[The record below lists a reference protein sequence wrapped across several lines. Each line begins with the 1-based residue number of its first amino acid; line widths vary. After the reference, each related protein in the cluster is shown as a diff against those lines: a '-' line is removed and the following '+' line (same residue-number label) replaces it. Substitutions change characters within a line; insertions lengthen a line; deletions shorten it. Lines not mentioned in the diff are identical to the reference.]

1 MSGPHRHP
9 GASGLAAAA
18 RMAHNAGVNGPVFY
32 AHRGAAAE
40 QPENTMQSFRRALEL
55 GADVLETDV
64 HLSADGHVVISHDP
78 DCRRMAGVPLALRR
92 ARLDEIRAL
101 DAGHGFLDAQ
111 GKRPFVGKGC
121 RIPTFEEAL
130 VELPG
135 VRFNVDIKQPGLRTV
150 RAILALI
157 RRLNAADRVVLAS
170 FHLSTLL
177 AVRGMGYE
185 GRTGLAQ
192 PEVATL
198 LLAPRVAFRAMP
210 LKGQMVQI
218 PTRSG
223 PIKLATPAFI
233 QKCHDLGLQV
243 DFWTI
248 NDPAEARRLLAMGAD
263 GIMTD
268 DPAAMA
274 PVFQE
279 LRAGR

>member
-1 MSGPHRHP
+1 MP
-9 GASGLAAAA
+9 A
-18 RMAHNAGVNGPVFY
+18 VNGPVFY

-40 QPENTMQSFRRALEL
+40 QPENTMPSFRRALEL

-78 DCRRMAGVPLALRR
+78 DARRMAGAPLVFRR
-92 ARLDEIRAL
+92 ARLDQIRAL
-101 DAGHGFLDAQ
+101 DAGYGFVDAQ

-121 RIPTFEEAL
+121 GIPTFEEAL
-130 VELPG
+130 RELPD
-135 VRFNVDIKQPGLRTV
+135 VPFNVDIKQPGLTMV

-157 RRLNAADRVVLAS
+157 RRLKATDRVILAS

-177 AVRGMGYE
+177 AVRSMGYE
-185 GRTGLAQ
+185 GKTGLAS

-198 LLAPRVAFRAMP
+198 LMAPKAAFRAMP

-223 PIKLATPAFI
+223 PVQLATPAFI

-248 NDPAEARRLLAMGAD
+248 NDPAEAKRLLAMGAD

-274 PVFQE
+274 PVFKE
-279 LRAGR
+279 LRARR